1 MEAHTNLIDGVAI
14 LVFWGV
20 LRDTEVANVVRGTCR
35 NKFDGLHGTR
45 LVHVVTRLARF
56 MGNEGAPP
64 PAGNKRRLGFEITQ
78 GALSE
83 ITPLV
88 LFDAGSMFKNALRFV
103 RESRRGEGTNEG
115 ICVGGGLRGETYGG
129 KPMQGDLKE

>member
-1 MEAHTNLIDGVAI
+1 MEAHTNLSDGVAM

-35 NKFDGLHGTR
+35 NRFDGLHGTR

-64 PAGNKRRLGFEITQ
+64 PAGNKRGLGFEITQ

-83 ITPLV
+83 ITPLYYSTRAQCLKACCV
-88 LFDAGSMFKNALRFV
+88 LFVSH
-103 RESRRGEGTNEG
+103 
-115 ICVGGGLRGETYGG
+115 VGGGPMRGYLWGEAYGGETYVG
-129 KPMQGDLKE
+129 KPMQGDL